1 MKFNKKDRRSL
12 LTKKILKE
20 TLLELLKKQ
29 SISKITVKELCEKA
43 DVNRATFYNHYYD
56 IRNVLEHM
64 EEEYCKF
71 FKNGVIDVIG
81 THNISN
87 FILKILTEMKND
99 KNLSQI
105 LLCKNTKPSFI
116 KKILN
121 MAHDLII
128 SHWMKLFRINSKN
141 KLEYAYS
148 FMTTGSIGVINA
160 WIDNNLKESPQEI
173 ADILQK
179 ITIGVNQFLSL
190 K

>member
-1 MKFNKKDRRSL
+1 M
-12 LTKKILKE
+12 
-20 TLLELLKKQ
+20 
-29 SISKITVKELCEKA
+29 
-43 DVNRATFYNHYYD
+43 
-56 IRNVLEHM
+56 
-64 EEEYCKF
+64 
-71 FKNGVIDVIG
+71 IDVIG